1 MINLLPDNYVSGGT
15 NKGIFQGIKCI
26 ISRYIVWWK
35 ILLEFKF
42 LLVCINVLACTII
55 YLNTYFNGLIKFNL
69 IKVIFIFE

>member
-15 NKGIFQGIKCI
+15 KKGIFQGIKCI

-55 YLNTYFNGLIKFNL
+55 YLNTYFNGFMYANN
-69 IKVIFIFE
+69 